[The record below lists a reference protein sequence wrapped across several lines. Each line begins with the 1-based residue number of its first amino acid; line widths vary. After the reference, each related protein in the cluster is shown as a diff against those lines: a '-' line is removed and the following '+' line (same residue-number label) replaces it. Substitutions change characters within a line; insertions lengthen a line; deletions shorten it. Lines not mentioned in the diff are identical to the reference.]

1 MGISLV
7 VIGLALAAILEANQA
22 TRQGLRA
29 VRAEQDAREKLWNSY
44 LSQARGARAG
54 PQAGH
59 RFDSLHAL
67 TNAASLR
74 PSPELRNEA
83 AACLTLADLRVTKT
97 LSAFSNAPVMADANF
112 ERYARAKPRG
122 DLELRRTADDEFLFE
137 LPPQGGEVRMI
148 HRFSPNGRFLPVTY
162 ADGMTTVWD
171 LSDRR
176 PILRL
181 PAEGSLCCLDFTP
194 DNQRLVAALTNGCV
208 GLYELGTGR
217 QLQSLSSSIPEL
229 RLRVSPDGS
238 QIALFSESQHETRIL
253 DLPSGRVITSLPHRA
268 GVRGVAWHPNGRTL
282 ATACD
287 DFDVYVWRPPERR
300 PVMSFSGHQSSC
312 TDVAFHPGGQL
323 LASSSWDGTTRLWDL
338 ASNRQVVSLAET
350 GPKLCFSAD
359 GQYLAFLAPDDS
371 LRICDV
377 AARRVCRFLH
387 EPDSAPDENDRP
399 RVANGPS
406 GVSFNADE
414 KLLAS
419 GSYDGVRLWDT
430 TTGLELA
437 HLPAART
444 FSVFFSLDGKQLL
457 ACGQDG
463 LVRWSRAGAWT
474 NADLDTAKSE
484 TLLEGPCRRA
494 CPSFTDEECAVI
506 KGEEVRLLRSG
517 RNLPGPP
524 DMNWIAMSPD
534 SQYVAASTWRPFGV
548 RLWEAQTGRKV
559 FDLPFGPSKTIAF
572 SPDSRWLVTGGEEEY
587 CFWDVHNGQPGRR
600 LPRRDANGLHGP
612 FGFSPDGRLMA
623 IARSRTQ
630 IQLLDA
636 VTFAELVRLESPVPQ
651 LISWIAFSPSGKQLA
666 VATEAHFI
674 QLWDLGWLRQQLFE
688 LGLDWGKQYPSI
700 LSEEAS
706 FTARAP
712 LVSSGSSLRGP
723 TGLSHLQ
730 FVAVSGAGVGLALC
744 LATFVLRRHQRLVLS
759 YQRLDDLAAQ
769 RARELEAA
777 QRELLQ
783 SEKMKALG
791 TLAAGI
797 AHDFNNLLSIIR
809 MANHLVARAVRPAGV
824 TKENIDAIEQA
835 VAQGQQIVRSM
846 LGYSRQQSD
855 ATQAFSVTGL
865 VAETMA
871 LVGKQFLS
879 GIVLTLELDPQTPL
893 VTGSKV
899 RLEQILLNLIVNAA
913 EAMNGQ
919 GDLRIAA
926 HASASSQ
933 GCILSPRGAQNFV
946 EVEVADSGPG
956 IAPEVLPRIF
966 EPFFTTKDVGVSRG
980 TGLGLST
987 VYGIAQQD
995 GLGLGVETQ
1004 LQRGTTFR
1012 VLVPVAP
1019 VAYPAAK

>member
-1 MGISLV
+1 VGILLV

-22 TRQGLRA
+22 MRERLRA
-29 VRAEQDAREKLWNSY
+29 VQAEQDAREKLWNSY

-59 RFDSLHAL
+59 RFDSLQAL

-74 PSPELRNEA
+74 PSLELRNEA
-83 AACLTLADLRVTKT
+83 AACLTLGDLSVTRT
-97 LSAFSNAPVMADANF
+97 LSAFSNAPVIADANF
-112 ERYARAKPRG
+112 ERYARAQAPG
-122 DLELRRTADDEFLFE
+122 AIELRRIADDQFLFP
-137 LPPQGGEVRMI
+137 LAAQGSEVRMI
-148 HRFSPNGRFLPVTY
+148 HRFSPNGQFLPVTY
-162 ADGMTTVWD
+162 SNGMTAVWD
-171 LSDRR
+171 LNRRR

-181 PAEGSLCCLDFTP
+181 PAEGSLYCLDFTP
-194 DNQRLVAALTNGCV
+194 DNQRLAAALTNGCV
-208 GLYELGTGR
+208 AIYELATGR
-217 QLQSLSSSIPEL
+217 QLQTLSISIPEL
-229 RLRVSPDGS
+229 RLRLSPDGS
-238 QIALFSESQHETRIL
+238 QIALFSEFQPETRIL
-253 DLPSGRVITSLPHRA
+253 DLPSGQLIASLPHRA
-268 GVRGVAWHPNGRTL
+268 GVRGVAWHPDGRTL

-287 DFDVYVWRPPERR
+287 DFNVYVWRPPERR
-300 PVMSFSGHQSSC
+300 PLMSLSGHQSAC
-312 TDVAFHPGGQL
+312 TDVAFHPRGQL

-338 ASNRQVVSLAET
+338 ASNRQVVSLAQT
-350 GPKLCFSAD
+350 GPQLCFSTD
-359 GQYLAFLAPDDS
+359 GEYLAFPNPDNS
-371 LRICDV
+371 LRICNV
-377 AARRVCRFLH
+377 AARRACRFLH
-387 EPDSAPDENDRP
+387 EPDSAPDEKNRP
-399 RVANGPS
+399 RVLNGPTC
-406 GVSFNADE
+406 VAFNPDE

-430 TTGLELA
+430 ATGLELA
-437 HLPAART
+437 HMPGART
-444 FSVFFSLDGKQLL
+444 FSVFFSLEGKRLL

-463 LVRWSRAGAWT
+463 LVRWNQASGWT
-474 NADLDTAKSE
+474 NADLDTSESE

-494 CPSFTDEECAVI
+494 CPSLNDEECAII
-506 KGEEVRLLRSG
+506 KGEEVLLLRSG
-517 RNLPGPP
+517 RKLAGPP
-524 DMNWIAMSPD
+524 DMNWIALSPD
-534 SQYVAASTWRPFGV
+534 GQYVAASTWRPFGV
-548 RLWEAQTGRKV
+548 RLWEAKTGQKV
-559 FDLPFGPSKTIAF
+559 FDLPFGPSRSIAF
-572 SPDSRWLVTGGEEEY
+572 SPNSRWLVTGGEEEY
-587 CFWDVHNGQPGRR
+587 CFWDVRNGQPGRR

-612 FGFSPDGRLMA
+612 LGFSPDGKLMA
-623 IARSRTQ
+623 IALSRTQ

-636 VTFAELVRLESPVPQ
+636 VTFAELVRLESPIPQ
-651 LISWIAFSPSGKQLA
+651 MISWIAFSPSGQQLA

-688 LGLDWGKQYPSI
+688 LGLDTEKQYPSI
-700 LSEEAS
+700 SSRETSLA
-706 FTARAP
+706 ARAP
-712 LVSSGSSLRGP
+712 FVSSGSSLRGP
-723 TGLSHLQ
+723 AGLSHLQ
-730 FVAVSGAGVGLALC
+730 FMVASCAGVVIALC

-759 YQRLDDLAAQ
+759 YQRLDDLAIQ

-809 MANHLVARAVRPAGV
+809 MANQLVERAVRPAGV

-855 ATQAFSVTGL
+855 ARERYSVTGL

-879 GIVLTLELDPQTPL
+879 GIVLTLELDPQTPP

-919 GDLRIAA
+919 GDLRIAV
-926 HASASSQ
+926 HAGDSSQ
-933 GCILSPRGAQNFV
+933 GCVLSPPVAQNFV
-946 EVEVADSGPG
+946 EVQVADSGPG

-966 EPFFTTKDVGVSRG
+966 EPFFTTKDVGVNRG

-987 VYGIAQQD
+987 VYAIAQQD
-995 GLGLGVETQ
+995 GLGLGVETE
-1004 LQRGTTFR
+1004 LLRGTTFR
-1012 VLVPVAP
+1012 VLIPIAP
-1019 VAYPAAK
+1019 VAHPAAK